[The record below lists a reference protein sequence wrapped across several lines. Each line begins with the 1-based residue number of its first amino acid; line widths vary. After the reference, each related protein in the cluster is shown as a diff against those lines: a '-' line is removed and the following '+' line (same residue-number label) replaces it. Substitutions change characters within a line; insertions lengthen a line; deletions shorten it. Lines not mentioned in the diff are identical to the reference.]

1 MREFREI
8 IEEVMAETS
17 AVAGDE
23 QGDFVMAS
31 HEDRPAPAQPRVDDS
46 ASPDVEEFDDPV
58 VETIVPAD
66 PVQVEG
72 NEPAV
77 SEADTIAD
85 TITDTVRDDLPV
97 SVEPVEI
104 QDDVREPESPVE
116 IRDDLQDVSEPVEIR
131 NGESEAEDRVGIES
145 DLPVSVEPSPISEP
159 DSTGVDPVDISSPS
173 NVIVDADDLPDS
185 PGFVPDDASDISTPF
200 ISDNAPEPVG
210 NADQFAPGS
219 RESIETAESLGRQV
233 LTQTGEMHFHE
244 VAEEELERFRV
255 QVDDLIRPQMDR
267 IRYAAM
273 GAINEQV
280 SNLAYQ
286 MEGRHM
292 L

>member
-17 AVAGDE
+17 AVAGDD

-72 NEPAV
+72 DDPVVA
-77 SEADTIAD
+77 EADATAD
-85 TITDTVRDDLPV
+85 TITNSVRDDLPV
-97 SVEPVEI
+97 SV
-104 QDDVREPESPVE
+104 EPESPVE
-116 IRDDLQDVSEPVEIR
+116 IRDDLQDAVESVEIR
-131 NGESEAEDRVGIES
+131 SGELEAENRVGIES

-159 DSTGVDPVDISSPS
+159 DSTGVDPVDISSPG

-185 PGFVPDDASDISTPF
+185 PEFVPDAVSEIAAPF
-200 ISDNAPEPVG
+200 INDVAPEPAG

-244 VAEEELERFRV
+244 VAEEELERFRL